1 MRARRRPA
9 APLSFSV
16 PIMQSSLSARPAH
29 PALAELAL
37 AVGGFAIG
45 IGEFAIMGLLPQVA
59 AGTGVSVPEAGHL
72 ISTYAVGVV
81 VGAPLIA
88 VLAARLPRRL
98 LLILLMLGFAL
109 GNFAS
114 ALAPGFLSLAGWR
127 FLSGLPHG
135 AYFGVAALVAA
146 DLAGPG
152 RRAQAVARVM
162 LGLTGATLVGVP
174 TATWLGQTL
183 GWQAAF
189 VLVGVIGLACAALVR
204 RWVPYTPGN
213 AAASPLRELGAL
225 RRPQVLLTLAIG
237 AIGFGGL
244 FAVFTYV
251 TPIMTHVAGLPEH
264 WMPAVLVVF
273 GLGMIA
279 GNLGGAWFAD
289 RALMPT
295 IAGVLVWAVAVCAA
309 FPFTAHHPVP
319 ALVNLF
325 LVATTVALAPALQIR
340 LMDVAGDAQ
349 TLAAALNH
357 SAFNLANALG
367 AWLGGLVVIAGAGWT
382 ATGWVGAALA
392 AGGLAVFV
400 GAQWLARAGM
410 PAALPERG

>member
-1 MRARRRPA
+1 MHTPDIHAPAR
-9 APLSFSV
+9 
-16 PIMQSSLSARPAH
+16 
-29 PALAELAL
+29 PALAELAM
-37 AVGGFAIG
+37 AIGGFAIG
-45 IGEFAIMGLLPQVA
+45 IGEFVIMGLLPQVA
-59 AGTGVSVPEAGHL
+59 AGTGVSVPQAGHL

-98 LLILLMLGFAL
+98 LLILLMAAFAL

-114 ALAPGFLSLAGWR
+114 AAAPGFLSLAGFR
-127 FLSGLPHG
+127 FVSGLPHG
-135 AYFGVAALVAA
+135 AFFGVAALVAA
-146 DLAGPG
+146 ELAGPG

-174 TATWLGQTL
+174 IATWLGQTL

-189 VLVGVIGLACAALVR
+189 VLVGAIGILCAALVW

-213 AAASPLRELGAL
+213 PLASPLRELGAL

-237 AIGFGGL
+237 SIGFGGL
-244 FAVFTYV
+244 FAVFSYI
-251 TPIMTHVAGLPEH
+251 TPTMTEVAGLPEA
-264 WMPAVLVVF
+264 WMPAVLIVF

-279 GNLGGAWFAD
+279 GNIGGAWFAD

-295 IAGVLVWAVAVCAA
+295 VAGVLVWSILVCLT
-309 FPFTAHHPVP
+309 FPFAAQHPAS
-319 ALVNLF
+319 ALFNLF

-367 AWLGGLVVIAGAGWT
+367 AWLGGMVIIAGHGWT

-392 AGGLAVFV
+392 AGGLAVF
-400 GAQWLARAGM
+400 GASMWLARTTPGNVVRA
-410 PAALPERG
+410 